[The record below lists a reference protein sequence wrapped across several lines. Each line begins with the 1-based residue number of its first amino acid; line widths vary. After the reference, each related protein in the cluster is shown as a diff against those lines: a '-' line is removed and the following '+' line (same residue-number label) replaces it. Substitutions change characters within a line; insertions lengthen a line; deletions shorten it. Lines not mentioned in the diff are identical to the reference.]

1 MIRPYERQDN
11 LATELELSSGN
22 EVEEFRKRQHADLL
36 RRRQPFHKRYDEQ
49 SLRSNRASAPSLYV
63 GGTDEHGEESWKN
76 TEGERLADFGADEE
90 AEFYDE
96 DVPLAELLE
105 RRKPTNA

>member
-1 MIRPYERQDN
+1 MVRPYERQDH

-22 EVEEFRKRQHADLL
+22 EKEEFRRRQDADFL
-36 RRRQPFHKRYDEQ
+36 RRRQPFHRRYDEQ
-49 SLRSNRASAPSLYV
+49 SVRSNRTDGPSLYV

-76 TEGERLADFGADEE
+76 TEGEGLADFGADEE

-105 RRKPTNA
+105 RRKLTNA